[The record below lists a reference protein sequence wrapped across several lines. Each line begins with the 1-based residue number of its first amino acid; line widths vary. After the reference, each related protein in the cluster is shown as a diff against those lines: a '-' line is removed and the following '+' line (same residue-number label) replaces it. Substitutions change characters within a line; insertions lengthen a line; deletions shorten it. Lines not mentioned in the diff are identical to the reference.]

1 MHYSNTLFF
10 PPQDVCDSQE
20 AWWLRKG
27 CQRARRRLIKSLA
40 DAFDIP
46 MQAVQVSSLDFV
58 PVRIL
63 HREGGDQQSQDAGR
77 GLGRGQRLLQTAN
90 SDSGNIGLHDGSSC
104 QQTRPCLNSAP
115 CCLDRISRR
124 TGTGT

>member
-1 MHYSNTLFF
+1 MHYSNALFF

-58 PVRIL
+58 PVHIL
-63 HREGGDQQSQDAGR
+63 HREGGDQQSQDARRGR
-77 GLGRGQRLLQTAN
+77 RRGQRWFQASHNGSGGN
-90 SDSGNIGLHDGSSC
+90 SGLHDGSSC
-104 QQTRPCLNSAP
+104 QQTKPLP
-115 CCLDRISRR
+115 K
-124 TGTGT
+124 